1 MNCLHSFRTEY
12 KLKLPKKVCENK
24 YFYNIVIS
32 SEETKILEFNQ
43 YQNSDK
49 VPFLIYAYRECLIEK
64 IDGYKNNPENSAT
77 TKLGKHIPSGFSVST
92 VSSFKSIEND
102 LDVYRSKDYIRKF
115 CEYLREHAMN
125 IINFRKKKKKL
136 LREER

>member
-1 MNCLHSFRTEY
+1 MNYLHSFRTEY

-49 VPFLIYAYRECLIEK
+49 VPFLIYAYRDCLIEK

-92 VSSFKSIEND
+92 ISSFKSIENE
-102 LDVYRSKDYIRKF
+102 LDVYRSKDCIRKF

>member
-1 MNCLHSFRTEY
+1 MNYLHSFRTEY

-92 VSSFKSIEND
+92 ISSFKSIEND

-136 LREER
+136 LMEER